1 MHRIFQKLF
10 WSLQFIYWTNKKM
23 RKNTTWTHTKR
34 YYFNITV
41 IAKIRSPTT
50 ANKSWYNTFS
60 WHPKSHSLYVI
71 RDVVSRLS
79 FCHFSSLF
87 RTLQKWALKEQ
98 KDVTISWL
106 LAKKIHEQK
115 NVTISWLLAKKFVN
129 IFECSI
135 HTFPSLKITSSFVLI
150 YDVISLFLILADK

>member
-1 MHRIFQKLF
+1 MYLTTLMHRIFQKLF

-115 NVTISWLLAKKFVN
+115 TSQLVDCWLKNSW
-129 IFECSI
+129 IFLSVPFI
-135 HTFPSLKITSSFVLI
+135 H
-150 YDVISLFLILADK
+150 FLPWK